1 MQKRSDGIKNGDT
14 KEGVDEILI
23 PGERGIKLKQ
33 ESLAKGTLQLSNET
47 RNVLDRLHE
56 ISGVLATSKS
66 GTLS

>member
-1 MQKRSDGIKNGDT
+1 MRKRSDGIKSGDT

-56 ISGVLATSKS
+56 ISGVPPPE
-66 GTLS
+66 LS

>member
-1 MQKRSDGIKNGDT
+1 MRKRSDGIKNGDT

>member
-1 MQKRSDGIKNGDT
+1 MPKRSDGIKHGDT

>member
-1 MQKRSDGIKNGDT
+1 MRKRSDGIKNGDT

-56 ISGVLATSKS
+56 ISGVLANSKS

>member
-1 MQKRSDGIKNGDT
+1 MRKRSDGIKSGDT

>member
-1 MQKRSDGIKNGDT
+1 MPKRSDGIKNGDT

>member
-1 MQKRSDGIKNGDT
+1 MRKRSDGIKNGDT

-56 ISGVLATSKS
+56 ILGVLATSKS

>member
-1 MQKRSDGIKNGDT
+1 MRKRSDEVKNGDT